1 MGRLEHKVASGGQM
15 GVEANM
21 HRRDS
26 CKLEKTQSDEKDGK
40 EVCKRRS
47 LSRSSSSASDEG
59 VILDKCSY
67 EAVREEVGDVRSM
80 LLRLRRVLQEA
91 DTVNPFDTDVSLR
104 PGNLYANLVL
114 AESEQLVSAAEAIEK
129 LSAAAAAGLNQDTI
143 EDFTDPV
150 RDISDSAVRK
160 TVEENQDLR
169 RQVVFLQQT
178 VDERDRRIR
187 ALESLLVSDRAN
199 STSVSNSSSN
209 ASVNTATQTEKLRP
223 KSLGSTSNR
232 STSSGDD
239 SQSFISPVDPRGPSR
254 PPSSSR
260 LSRPLRS
267 PLPLHTARRAESP
280 RLGPRRAESPRVV
293 LPKRPESPR
302 VAAKAESRAAANPTL
317 MSRRAESPRVPPS
330 PPRFSSTGRQQW
342 LYSAQSGSSGSSDG
356 STEGSIRSCRPARPP
371 GYPTILPRHRPTI
384 L

>member
-1 MGRLEHKVASGGQM
+1 MVKPRRASVDTLASQASITRDEEEGHEDNIDDCM
-15 GVEANM
+15 LDFDFEE
-21 HRRDS
+21 RRES
-26 CKLEKTQSDEKDGK
+26 CKLEKDTPNEKEEEK
-40 EVCKRRS
+40 KARPS

-80 LLRLRRVLQEA
+80 LLRLRRVLQEDMGTIDLHMA
-91 DTVNPFDTDVSLR
+91 DTVNPFDRDISLR

-129 LSAAAAAGLNQDTI
+129 LSAAAAAGQDTI

-199 STSVSNSSSN
+199 STSVSSSNSN
-209 ASVNTATQTEKLRP
+209 ASMNTATQTEKLRP
-223 KSLGSTSNR
+223 KSVGSTSNR
-232 STSSGDD
+232 STSGDD
-239 SQSFISPVDPRGPSR
+239 SQAFIRTDD
-254 PPSSSR
+254 
-260 LSRPLRS
+260 
-267 PLPLHTARRAESP
+267 
-280 RLGPRRAESPRVV
+280 
-293 LPKRPESPR
+293 
-302 VAAKAESRAAANPTL
+302 
-317 MSRRAESPRVPPS
+317 
-330 PPRFSSTGRQQW
+330 F
-342 LYSAQSGSSGSSDG
+342 
-356 STEGSIRSCRPARPP
+356 
-371 GYPTILPRHRPTI
+371 
-384 L
+384 

>member
-1 MGRLEHKVASGGQM
+1 MRESSLINAPMRLSGRGG
-15 GVEANM
+15 G
-21 HRRDS
+21 
-26 CKLEKTQSDEKDGK
+26 
-40 EVCKRRS
+40 
-47 LSRSSSSASDEG
+47 
-59 VILDKCSY
+59 
-67 EAVREEVGDVRSM
+67 REEHASQTSKSSPRGGYGEP
-80 LLRLRRVLQEA
+80 LRQRRLTATWKPLRKPCSCRI
-91 DTVNPFDTDVSLR
+91 R
-104 PGNLYANLVL
+104 
-114 AESEQLVSAAEAIEK
+114 
-129 LSAAAAAGLNQDTI
+129 AAGQDTI

-199 STSVSNSSSN
+199 STSVSSSN
-209 ASVNTATQTEKLRP
+209 STASMNTATQTEKLRP
-223 KSLGSTSNR
+223 KSVGGSSNR
-232 STSSGDD
+232 TTTSSLGDD
-239 SQSFISPVDPRGPSR
+239 SQAFISPAESRGPSR

-302 VAAKAESRAAANPTL
+302 VSTKAESRAAANPTL

-342 LYSAQSGSSGSSDG
+342 LYSTQSGSSGSSDG

-371 GYPTILPRHRPTI
+371 GYPTILPRHR
-384 L
+384 

>member
-1 MGRLEHKVASGGQM
+1 MLDFDFE
-15 GVEANM
+15 E
-21 HRRDS
+21 RRDS
-26 CKLEKTQSDEKDGK
+26 CKLEKTHPEEKK
-40 EVCKRRS
+40 EVRERTS

-129 LSAAAAAGLNQDTI
+129 LSAAAAAGQDTL

-178 VDERDRRIR
+178 VEERDRRIR

-199 STSVSNSSSN
+199 STSGSSSN
-209 ASVNTATQTEKLRP
+209 SNASMNTATQTEKLRP
-223 KSLGSTSNR
+223 KSMGSTSNR
-232 STSSGDD
+232 STTGDD
-239 SQSFISPVDPRGPSR
+239 SQAFIRTDD
-254 PPSSSR
+254 
-260 LSRPLRS
+260 
-267 PLPLHTARRAESP
+267 
-280 RLGPRRAESPRVV
+280 
-293 LPKRPESPR
+293 
-302 VAAKAESRAAANPTL
+302 
-317 MSRRAESPRVPPS
+317 
-330 PPRFSSTGRQQW
+330 F
-342 LYSAQSGSSGSSDG
+342 
-356 STEGSIRSCRPARPP
+356 
-371 GYPTILPRHRPTI
+371 YPTDSFRIGKSC
-384 L
+384 